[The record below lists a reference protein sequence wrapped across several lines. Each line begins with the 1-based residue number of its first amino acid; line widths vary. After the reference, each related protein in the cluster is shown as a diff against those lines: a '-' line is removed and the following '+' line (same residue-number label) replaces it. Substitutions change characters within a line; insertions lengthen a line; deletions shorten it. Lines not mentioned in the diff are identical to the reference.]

1 MHHEVIHLPKF
12 LVELVHEPKL
22 KQFMFIETTA
32 SCWQIIFGWLR
43 FQPVQACLMYIINPT
58 GYGNKMVCNKIMI
71 VCFENYR
78 LRKQVANLKNAD
90 PAMDGT

>member
-1 MHHEVIHLPKF
+1 
-12 LVELVHEPKL
+12 
-22 KQFMFIETTA
+22 MFIETTP
-32 SCWQIIFGWLR
+32 CWQTIFGWLR

-78 LRKQVANLKNAD
+78 LRKKVANKKMLTQQWMEPDDDDKLVQQMLYYTFNTNTRA
-90 PAMDGT
+90 TLIY